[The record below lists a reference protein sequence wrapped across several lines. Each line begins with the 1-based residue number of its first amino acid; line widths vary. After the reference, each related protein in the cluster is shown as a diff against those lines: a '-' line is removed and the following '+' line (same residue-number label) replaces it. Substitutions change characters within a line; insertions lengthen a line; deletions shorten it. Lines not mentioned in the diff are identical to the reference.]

1 MAKIFVI
8 MGKSS
13 SGKDTIY
20 NRIKQQEHLCLKEVV
35 MYTTRPMR
43 DGEHQG
49 REYFFT
55 DDNQLNE
62 LRNQGK
68 IIECRTYNTVY
79 GLWSYFT
86 ADDGQINIEGKDN
99 YIVIG
104 TLEAYEA
111 YIKFYGQDMVKPL
124 YIHVDDGIRLRRALE
139 REEKQKVPKYS
150 EMCRRFLADEND
162 FSEEKL
168 RKMGIV
174 KKYFNENLEKCITEI
189 TADIEKVINM

>member
-20 NRIKQQEHLCLKEVV
+20 NIIKNQAYLRLNDVV

-43 DGEHQG
+43 DGELEG

-55 DDNQLNE
+55 DNDKLNQLK
-62 LRNQGK
+62 NQKK

-79 GLWSYFT
+79 GQWNYFT
-86 ADDGQINIEGKDN
+86 ADDGQINMEGTDN

-104 TLEAYEA
+104 TLEAYDA
-111 YIKFYGQDMVKPL
+111 YVSFYGKERVIPI
-124 YIHVDDGIRLRRALE
+124 YIQVEDKIRLRRALE

-150 EMCRRFLADEND
+150 EMCRRYLADEDD

-168 RKMGIV
+168 LKVGIT
-174 KKYFNENLEKCITEI
+174 KRYFNDNLEKCVAEI
-189 TADIEKVINM
+189 TADIEKIINM

>member
-20 NRIKQQEHLCLKEVV
+20 NIIKNKAYLRLNDVV

-43 DGEHQG
+43 DGELEG

-55 DDNQLNE
+55 DNDKLKQLKK
-62 LRNQGK
+62 QKK

-79 GLWSYFT
+79 GQWDYFT
-86 ADDGQINIEGKDN
+86 ADDGQINMEGTDN

-104 TLEAYEA
+104 TLEAYDA
-111 YIKFYGQDMVKPL
+111 YISFYGKERVIPI
-124 YIHVDDGIRLRRALE
+124 YIQVEDKIRLRRALE

-150 EMCRRFLADEND
+150 EMCRRYLADEDD

-168 RKMGIV
+168 LKVGIT
-174 KKYFNENLEKCITEI
+174 KRYFNDNLEKCVAEI
-189 TADIEKVINM
+189 TADIEKIINM

>member
-20 NRIKQQEHLCLKEVV
+20 NIIKNQTCLRLKDVV

-43 DGEHQG
+43 DGELEG

-55 DDNQLNE
+55 DNDKLNQLK
-62 LRNQGK
+62 NQEK

-79 GLWSYFT
+79 GQWNYFT
-86 ADDGQINIEGKDN
+86 ADDGQINMDGTDN

-104 TLEAYEA
+104 TLEVYGAYVS
-111 YIKFYGQDMVKPL
+111 FYGKERVIPI
-124 YIHVDDGIRLRRALE
+124 YIQVEDKIRLRRALE

-150 EMCRRFLADEND
+150 EMCRRYLADEDD

-168 RKMGIV
+168 LKVGIM
-174 KKYFNENLEKCITEI
+174 KRYFNDNLQKCVAEI
-189 TADIEKVINM
+189 TADIEKIINM